1 MTGAELVAISQT
13 ESCIVRTSGRRQGRV
28 RKESIM
34 SSEQEQAHRLFIR
47 ALQHDVIGCGNAG
60 CPGPVEAVDQSQTRD
75 RVKTF
80 EMHCERCGWHT
91 SVTGREQPT
100 PLWDNAS
107 LELMA
112 DEHLMHQQPVC
123 PYDDTPVVFI
133 SLPNPRRK
141 AKYRVACFYCGR
153 QTEMDWPPPESRR

>member
-1 MTGAELVAISQT
+1 
-13 ESCIVRTSGRRQGRV
+13 
-28 RKESIM
+28 M
-34 SSEQEQAHRLFIR
+34 SFEQEQAHRLFIR
-47 ALQHDVIGCGNAG
+47 ALQHEAISCGRTG
-60 CPGPVEAVDQSQTRD
+60 CPGPVEALDQSQTRD
-75 RVKTF
+75 RIKTF
-80 EMHCERCGWHT
+80 DITCERCGWHA
-91 SVTGREQPT
+91 SVTGHEQLT

-133 SLPNPRRK
+133 SMPNPRRK

-153 QTEMDWPPPESRR
+153 HTEMDWPPPESKR

>member
-1 MTGAELVAISQT
+1 ME
-13 ESCIVRTSGRRQGRV
+13 
-28 RKESIM
+28 
-34 SSEQEQAHRLFIR
+34 SEQDQAHRVFIR
-47 ALQHDVIGCGNAG
+47 ALQHEAISCGHDG

-80 EMHCERCGWHT
+80 EMTCERCGWR
-91 SVTGREQPT
+91 SQVTGREQLT
-100 PLWDNAS
+100 PPWDNAS

-133 SLPNPRRK
+133 SMPNPRRK

-153 QTEMDWPPPESRR
+153 QTEMEWPPAESKR

>member
-1 MTGAELVAISQT
+1 
-13 ESCIVRTSGRRQGRV
+13 
-28 RKESIM
+28 M
-34 SSEQEQAHRLFIR
+34 SSEQEQAHRLFIL
-47 ALQHDVIGCGNAG
+47 ALQHESIGCGRAG
-60 CPGPVEAVDQSQTRD
+60 CPGPVETLDQSQTRD

-80 EMHCERCGWHT
+80 HMTCEQCGWHT
-91 SVTGREQPT
+91 SVTGREQLM

-133 SLPNPRRK
+133 SMPNPRRK

-153 QTEMDWPPPESRR
+153 QIEMDWPPPESKR

>member
-1 MTGAELVAISQT
+1 M
-13 ESCIVRTSGRRQGRV
+13 
-28 RKESIM
+28 RKESM
-34 SSEQEQAHRLFIR
+34 TSSEQEQAHRVFIR
-47 ALQHDVIGCGNAG
+47 ALQHDAISCGRAG
-60 CPGPVEAVDQSQTRD
+60 CPGPVEALDQSQTRD
-75 RVKTF
+75 RIKTF
-80 EMHCERCGWHT
+80 ELTCERCGWHT
-91 SVTGREQPT
+91 SVTGREQLM

-133 SLPNPRRK
+133 SMPNPRRK

-153 QTEMDWPPPESRR
+153 HTEMDWPPPESKR

>member
-1 MTGAELVAISQT
+1 M
-13 ESCIVRTSGRRQGRV
+13 RP
-28 RKESIM
+28 
-34 SSEQEQAHRLFIR
+34 SEQQQAHRLFVR
-47 ALQHDVIGCGNAG
+47 ALQHEAIGCERIG

-80 EMHCERCGWHT
+80 HLQCEHCGWHT
-91 SVTGREQPT
+91 SLTGQEQLT
-100 PLWDNAS
+100 PPWDNAA

-123 PYDDTPVVFI
+123 PFDETPVVFI
-133 SLPNPRRK
+133 SMPNPRRK

-153 QTEMDWPPPESRR
+153 HIVMDWPPPESKR

>member
-1 MTGAELVAISQT
+1 ME
-13 ESCIVRTSGRRQGRV
+13 
-28 RKESIM
+28 
-34 SSEQEQAHRLFIR
+34 SEQDQAHRVFIR
-47 ALQHDVIGCGNAG
+47 ALQHEAISCGHDG

-80 EMHCERCGWHT
+80 EMTCERCGWRSH
-91 SVTGREQPT
+91 VTGREQLT
-100 PLWDNAS
+100 PPWDNAS

-112 DEHLMHQQPVC
+112 DEHLMHQQPLC

-133 SLPNPRRK
+133 SMPNPRRK

-153 QTEMDWPPPESRR
+153 QTEMEWPPAESKR

>member
-1 MTGAELVAISQT
+1 MPMDRQ
-13 ESCIVRTSGRRQGRV
+13 ES
-28 RKESIM
+28 
-34 SSEQEQAHRLFIR
+34 HRLFVR
-47 ALQHDVIGCGNAG
+47 ALQHEPIRCGQQG
-60 CPGPVEAVDQSQTRD
+60 CPGPVETVDQSQTRD

-80 EMHCERCGWHT
+80 VMHCERCGWQDRV
-91 SVTGREQPT
+91 SGVEQAT
-100 PLWDNAS
+100 PPWDNAS

-133 SLPNPRRK
+133 SMPNPRRK

-153 QTEMDWPPPESRR
+153 QTEMDWPPPESKR

>member
-1 MTGAELVAISQT
+1 MTSP
-13 ESCIVRTSGRRQGRV
+13 
-28 RKESIM
+28 
-34 SSEQEQAHRLFIR
+34 EQEQAHRVFIL
-47 ALQHDVIGCGNAG
+47 ALQHEAINCGRAG
-60 CPGPVEAVDQSQTRD
+60 CPGPVEALDQSQTRD

-80 EMHCERCGWHT
+80 ELTCERCGWHA
-91 SVTGREQPT
+91 SVTGREQLT

-133 SLPNPRRK
+133 SMPNPRRK

-153 QTEMDWPPPESRR
+153 HTEMDWPPPESKR